1 MTRKQRVH
9 LHHFLSLILY
19 QIFCYNLGE
28 PCSEGAC
35 GNGDQGMGTEKE
47 LKPGLVLRGYE
58 SIDWPF
64 GAGFPNDA
72 ASSSHRQSSQV
83 DKH

>member
-1 MTRKQRVH
+1 
-9 LHHFLSLILY
+9 
-19 QIFCYNLGE
+19 
-28 PCSEGAC
+28 
-35 GNGDQGMGTEKE
+35 MGTEKE